1 MSLISAVIPAFNS
14 SLFIAQAIESI
25 LSQTFRDFELLLV
38 DDGSTD
44 NTLEIM
50 KHYMQL
56 DNRIRVI
63 QTEHGGC
70 SHARNIG
77 INQSKSPWI
86 AVMDADD
93 VALPERFAKQ
103 IKAANANP
111 KVIAWGTYVH
121 HTNLEGEVL
130 SLQKHGPVTE
140 EQFYALKKKGSVP
153 FVIHPTSL
161 IKKEFLLRVGGYD
174 PKFSDA
180 DDFELFDRLSDYGL
194 ILAIPEPLLLYR
206 LHSQSVSMKKYFIRD
221 VLTRYV
227 YTRRAAQLK
236 GKEVIDLDKFIV
248 NYKQQPFW
256 LRTKQYIHILSHF
269 WYRKAGVFFSEK
281 QYLQAA
287 LYLSMVIAFNPLYSI
302 PRLWRQKLSPEA
314 RRILNSAN

>member
-1 MSLISAVIPAFNS
+1 M
-14 SLFIAQAIESI
+14 
-25 LSQTFRDFELLLV
+25 
-38 DDGSTD
+38 
-44 NTLEIM
+44 M
-50 KHYMQL
+50 HYRQQ

-63 QTEHGGC
+63 QSEHVGC
-70 SHARNIG
+70 SRARNLG
-77 INQSKSPWI
+77 IKESKAPWI

-93 VALPERFAKQ
+93 IALPKRFAKQ
-103 IKAANANP
+103 IEAANANP
-111 KVIAWGTYVH
+111 EVVAWGTYIH

-130 SLQKHGPVTE
+130 SLQQHGPTTE
-140 EQFYALKKKGSVP
+140 EEFYALKKKGNVP

-161 IKKEFLLRVGGYD
+161 IKKEILLRVEGYD

-206 LHSQSVSMKKYFIRD
+206 LHSQSVSIKKYFIRD
-221 VLTRYV
+221 LLTRYV
-227 YTRRAAQLK
+227 YSRRAAQIK
-236 GKEVIDLDKFIV
+236 GEEEVDLDKFIV

-256 LRTKQYIHILSHF
+256 VRTKHYLHILSHF
-269 WYRKAGVFFSEK
+269 WYRKSGVLFSEK
-281 QYLQAA
+281 QYLESA

-314 RRILNSAN
+314 RSILNSANRLNKETHL